1 MRKIPLSTL
10 KKLSAAQCRQMYHNQ
25 ELTRFEYKF
34 NEFLTGEIDWPEYTG
49 FDVVKLRERLHLT
62 QGALAAILKVS
73 VKSVSRWEVENAPIP
88 GVANIALC
96 MLDKLESG
104 VFDVMD
110 VKSRQFELRPVRKNK
125 KKAAPEAIADV
136 LLADKGEQKRPVPD
150 PFDGQAVRSL
160 RQRMQM
166 TRREFAGSL
175 GVSLSSVDKWES
187 GEVALQG
194 SALTLLKI
202 LWQQGTVALP
212 DFLPNQ
218 TDESDQSDQS
228 DQ

>member
-25 ELTRFEYKF
+25 ELTRLEYKF
-34 NEFLTGEIDWPEYTG
+34 NEFLTGEIDWPSYTG
-49 FDVVKLRERLHLT
+49 ADVLKLRERLHLT
-62 QGALAAILKVS
+62 QGALAALLKVS

-96 MLDKLESG
+96 MLDKLDSG

-110 VKSRQFELRPVRKNK
+110 AKSREFELRPVRKTK
-125 KKAAPEAIADV
+125 GKAAPDAIADIMV
-136 LLADKGEQKRPVPD
+136 TDNAGQKRPVPD

-166 TRREFAGSL
+166 TRREFARSV

-202 LWQQGTVALP
+202 LWQQGADALP
-212 DFLPNQ
+212 DSLPS
-218 TDESDQSDQS
+218 ESDEANS
-228 DQ
+228 